1 MQRRLSGEFENVTVA
16 ALVVGSDG
24 TVSSANPAAHRML
37 GYPAGALRGQRID
50 AILPEH
56 WGQVFEVFEA
66 GRGLRFE
73 GRAVKADGRLLDIGL
88 TVEPTTKEPGPI
100 GHVALLCRPLPPWA
114 SSSKHP
120 PENEP
125 SS

>member
-1 MQRRLSGEFENVTVA
+1 MSRRLSGEFENVTVA

-24 TVSSANPAAHRML
+24 FVSSANPAAHRML
-37 GYPAGALRGQRID
+37 GYPVGTLRGQRID

-66 GRGLRFE
+66 GRSVRFE
-73 GRAVKADGRLLDIGL
+73 GRAVKADGRLLAVGFSA
-88 TVEPTTKEPGPI
+88 EPITKEPGPI
-100 GHVALLCRPLPPWA
+100 GHVTLLCRPLPPWA
-114 SSSKHP
+114 SASKHP
-120 PENEP
+120 PANEP